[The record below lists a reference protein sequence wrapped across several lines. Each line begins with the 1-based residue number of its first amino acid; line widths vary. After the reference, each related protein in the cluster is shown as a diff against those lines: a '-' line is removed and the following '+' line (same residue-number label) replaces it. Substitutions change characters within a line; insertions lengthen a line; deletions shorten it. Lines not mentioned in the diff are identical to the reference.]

1 MHDFLLC
8 WCSSQL
14 RVTEKTW
21 MFAQVIIFWGWR
33 TNSFKPVKKNVD
45 TVEKKK
51 RGFKILDFF
60 QVWIPFYSKH
70 HQQTLHWNTDNTSTL
85 QVVNSTS
92 HQKFIHFLESWL
104 VSETWMLCVWLTSLS
119 ADFWGQQLQIQ
130 TKPLTRAKITLI
142 EVNQRFQRLNNF
154 FESRTKTTAEQLQ

>member
-14 RVTEKTW
+14 RVTEKTR

-51 RGFKILDFF
+51 GGGGFTILDFF

-70 HQQTLHWNTDNTSTL
+70 HQQTLHWNTDKTSTL
-85 QVVNSTS
+85 QTANSTS

-104 VSETWMLCVWLTSLS
+104 VSETWMVCVVNKPVSWLLVVSNCRLRQTPDEHKKLHWLRSSKIPTSQLF
-119 ADFWGQQLQIQ
+119 FWD
-130 TKPLTRAKITLI
+130 
-142 EVNQRFQRLNNF
+142 
-154 FESRTKTTAEQLQ
+154 